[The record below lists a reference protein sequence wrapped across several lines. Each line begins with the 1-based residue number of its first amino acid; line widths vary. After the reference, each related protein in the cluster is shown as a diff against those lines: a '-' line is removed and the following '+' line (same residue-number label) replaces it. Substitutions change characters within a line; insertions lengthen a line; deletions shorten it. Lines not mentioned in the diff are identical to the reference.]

1 MSGFLFLFF
10 CFVTSVQLSLSRY
23 RDQQHFVPGC
33 KYVSGLKLHIL
44 TIGEDFRLLPHQG
57 KLYFEVDL
65 VPRAVL

>member
-1 MSGFLFLFF
+1 MDECFFVCLFLF
-10 CFVTSVQLSLSRY
+10 VLSPVYSCRY

-65 VPRAVL
+65 VPHAVL